1 MHLSSYISSDC
12 SRDMCAAASTT
23 CSLTTPASLRS
34 LSSVSCASAAACKLL
49 FQIFWTVGG
58 EPIFVAHV
66 YIMDVCRLYQ
76 RAHHAYVHTRPF
88 ILDVIVTAVVAAIF
102 PVRRGITTRVRARSP
117 LERPSRRRP
126 SALISGLGFNVLP
139 PSRARALA
147 PPLGRVKP
155 PVGALSLALRARVG
169 MALAR
174 ARAPRSRCIH
184 GLVPAPRFALARCTG
199 AVRLFVPCLN
209 IGLVVV
215 VTVHGATA

>member
-1 MHLSSYISSDC
+1 MYAHLSIVCWDVWSNVVRI
-12 SRDMCAAASTT
+12 RD
-23 CSLTTPASLRS
+23 P
-34 LSSVSCASAAACKLL
+34 
-49 FQIFWTVGG
+49 
-58 EPIFVAHV
+58 
-66 YIMDVCRLYQ
+66 

-117 LERPSRRRP
+117 LERPSRRR
-126 SALISGLGFNVLP
+126 LISGLGVLP
-139 PSRARALA
+139 PPRARSRALA
-147 PPLGRVKP
+147 PPLGRVKT

-174 ARAPRSRCIH
+174 ARAPRRRCIH
-184 GLVPAPRFALARCTG
+184 GLVPARRFALARCTG

-215 VTVHGATA
+215 MTTVHGATA